1 MREEDI
7 EERLV
12 IYIRDELQV
21 DIKDRNQDLVKEGAI
36 DSFNMIQLLQF
47 IEDSFKVSIDIEELD
62 LDSFK
67 SVKSIA
73 EKINEWK
80 SC

>member
-36 DSFNMIQLLQF
+36 DSFNMIQLIQF

-67 SVKSIA
+67 SIKSIA